1 MRRKAKPPAG
11 KKSAT
16 PLTYGMATGH
26 HPREGTGE
34 QHPVRK
40 KWVLFSMSLAFTM
53 TMIDATIVT
62 VALPTIQ
69 RELALSNT
77 ERVWIV
83 NAYLLAYTVFVAAAG
98 KFADRLGQR
107 RIFML
112 GLLTFTG
119 ASIAAGFAPDGTTL
133 IIARAIEGLGG
144 AMMTPTSQAIV
155 TSAYPKDERGR
166 ALGIYAGVAALGVAM
181 GPLFGGILT
190 TFAGW
195 EWIFFV
201 NVPIG
206 VAAFF
211 LTRYANPAQDRAPD
225 VQPVDWLG
233 LATLVLGLSGFTI
246 ALMESGNWGLSS
258 PAFFI
263 TFFGGILLIV
273 MFVWIELKKEYPL
286 LQLRIFKNR
295 DFTADNLVNFFVRFA
310 LFGLS
315 VYGPIFVQD
324 VLGFSAFEAGAA
336 TLPATIMLFLVAP
349 RAGKAYDR
357 IGARPLLS
365 SGSLIV
371 AVGFL
376 WLAGVLHF
384 QSYIWMVPAYL
395 IAGVGV
401 GFTMSPALTDGM
413 NAAPA
418 DQRGEAA
425 GIIGTVQ
432 QLGGT
437 IGTAVI
443 TAVLMP
449 LFVNK
454 LASSLGTTTQAV
466 QTALAQSQ
474 GGSLP
479 STVSPQTISAAKEA
493 FSFSLAISFAVV
505 VAVMIVSFLIAFFLH
520 SGSKPTSPSK
530 NGLKNRVSP

>member
-1 MRRKAKPPAG
+1 
-11 KKSAT
+11 
-16 PLTYGMATGH
+16 MATGH
-26 HPREGTGE
+26 HPRETPGAE
-34 QHPVRK
+34 QPTRK

-62 VALPTIQ
+62 VALPSIQ
-69 RELALSNT
+69 RDLALTNT

-98 KFADRLGQR
+98 KFADRFGQR
-107 RIFML
+107 RMFML
-112 GLLTFTG
+112 GLLVFTG
-119 ASIAAGFAPDGTTL
+119 SSIVAGLATDATML
-133 IIARAIEGLGG
+133 IIARAVEGLGG

-155 TSAYPKDERGR
+155 TTAYPKDERGR
-166 ALGIYAGVAALGVAM
+166 ALGIYAGVSALGVAL
-181 GPLFGGILT
+181 GPLLGGFLT

-201 NVPIG
+201 NVPVG
-206 VAAFF
+206 VAALF

-225 VQPVDWLG
+225 SEPIDWTG
-233 LATLVLGLSGFTI
+233 LTALVLGLSCFTI
-246 ALMESGNWGLSS
+246 AIMESGTWGLGS
-258 PAFFI
+258 PTFI
-263 TFFGGILLIV
+263 VTLSVGVLLLF
-273 MFVWIELKKEYPL
+273 MFVWVELRKEYPL
-286 LQLRIFKNR
+286 LRLRIFGNR
-295 DFTADNLVNFFVRFA
+295 DFTADNIVNFFVRFA

-349 RAGKAYDR
+349 RSGKAYDR

-371 AVGFL
+371 AVGFV
-376 WLAGVLHF
+376 WLSAVLHL
-384 QSYIWMVPAYL
+384 QSYPWMVPAYI

-401 GFTMSPALTDGM
+401 GLIMSPALTDAM
-413 NAAPA
+413 NVSPA
-418 DQRGEAA
+418 DQRGQAA
-425 GIIGTVQ
+425 GIVGTVQ

-437 IGTAVI
+437 MGTAVI
-443 TAVLMP
+443 TAMLTP
-449 LFVNK
+449 LFLNK
-454 LASSLGTTTQAV
+454 LAGSLGTTTQAV

-479 STVSPQTISAAKEA
+479 STVSPQAISAAKEA
-493 FSFSLAISFAVV
+493 FASSLAIAYIVV
-505 VAVMIVSFLIAFFLH
+505 VAVMAVSFVVAFFLH
-520 SGSKPTSPSK
+520 GKDKPTSPS
-530 NGLKNRVSP
+530 GPAVIG

>member
-1 MRRKAKPPAG
+1 MRRKAKSPCG
-11 KKSAT
+11 GKSAT
-16 PLTYGMATGH
+16 PLTYGLAPMH
-26 HPREGTGE
+26 HPREGAGGKRPT
-34 QHPVRK
+34 RK
-40 KWVLFSMSLAFTM
+40 KWVLVSMSFAFTM

-69 RELALSNT
+69 RELALTNT

-112 GLLTFTG
+112 GLFTFAG
-119 ASIAAGFAPDGTTL
+119 ASVAAGLASNGTVL
-133 IIARAIEGLGG
+133 IIARALEGIGG

-155 TSAYPKDERGR
+155 TSAYPRDERGR
-166 ALGIYAGVAALGVAM
+166 ALGIYAEVAALGVAM
-181 GPLFGGILT
+181 GPLLGGILT

-201 NVPIG
+201 NVPVG
-206 VAAFF
+206 AMAF
-211 LTRYANPAQDRAPD
+211 LLARYGNPAQGRAPD
-225 VQPVDWLG
+225 VEPMDWMG
-233 LATLVLGLSGFTI
+233 LTILVLGLSGFTI
-246 ALMESGNWGLSS
+246 ALMEGSNWGLSS
-258 PAFFI
+258 PSFII
-263 TFFGGILLIV
+263 TFFGGILLIM
-273 MFVWIELKKEYPL
+273 MFVWVELKREHPL

-357 IGARPLLS
+357 MGARPLLS

-376 WLAGVLHF
+376 WLVAVLHL

-395 IAGVGV
+395 IAGAGV
-401 GFTMSPALTDGM
+401 GFNMSPALTDAM
-413 NAAPA
+413 NVAPA
-418 DQRGEAA
+418 DQQGEAA

-454 LASSLGTTTQAV
+454 LANSLGTTAQAV

-479 STVSPQTISAAKEA
+479 STVSPQTISLAKDA
-493 FSFSLAISFAVV
+493 FSFSLAVSFAVV
-505 VAVMIVSFLIAFFLH
+505 VAVMIASFITAFFLH
-520 SGSKPTSPSK
+520 SRSRPTSPSDPSAT
-530 NGLKNRVSP
+530 G

>member
-1 MRRKAKPPAG
+1 MAHTHEPAAG
-11 KKSAT
+11 KKAAV
-16 PLTYGMATGH
+16 PAPGDEEGG
-26 HPREGTGE
+26 REK
-34 QHPVRK
+34 PSRK
-40 KWVLFSMSLAFTM
+40 GWVLFSMSLAFTM

-69 RELALSNT
+69 RSLDLTNT

-98 KFADRLGQR
+98 KFADRIGQR
-107 RIFML
+107 RMFML

-119 ASIAAGFAPDGTTL
+119 ASVVCGLASNSTVL
-133 IIARAIEGLGG
+133 IIARAVEGLGG

-155 TSAYPKDERGR
+155 TTAYPIDERGR
-166 ALGIYAGVAALGVAM
+166 ALGIYAGVSALGVAL
-181 GPLFGGILT
+181 GPLLGGVLT

-201 NVPIG
+201 NIPVG

-211 LTRYANPAQDRAPD
+211 LTRFANPPQDRAPD
-225 VQPVDWLG
+225 SEPVDWLG
-233 LATLVLGLSGFTI
+233 LAALIIGLSLFTI
-246 ALMESGNWGLSS
+246 AIMESGNWGFGS
-258 PAFFI
+258 PSFLGSLI
-263 TFFGGILLIV
+263 GGSLLIAA
-273 MFVWIELKKEYPL
+273 FVWIELRREYPL

-295 DFTADNLVNFFVRFA
+295 DFTADNIVNFFVRFA

-349 RAGKAYDR
+349 RGGKAYDR

-365 SGSLIV
+365 SGSLII

-376 WLAGVLHF
+376 WLAAVLHL
-384 QSYIWMVPAYL
+384 QSYPWMIPAYV
-395 IAGVGV
+395 IAGFGV
-401 GFTMSPALTDGM
+401 GFITSPALTDAM

-418 DQRGEAA
+418 DMRGQAA
-425 GIIGTVQ
+425 GVIGTIQ

-437 IGTAVI
+437 MGTAVI
-443 TAVLMP
+443 TAVLTP

-454 LASSLGTTTQAV
+454 LAVSVGETTQAV
-466 QTALAQSQ
+466 QAALAQTQ
-474 GGSLP
+474 GGSIP
-479 STVSPQTISAAKEA
+479 SSISPQTISAAKEA
-493 FSFSLAISFAVV
+493 FASSLAISYVIV
-505 VAVMIVSFLIAFFLH
+505 IAVMVASFFIGFFLH
-520 SGSKPTSPSK
+520 SRRKPTSPS
-530 NGLKNRVSP
+530 GPTVIG

>member
-1 MRRKAKPPAG
+1 MRRKPKPLTG
-11 KKSAT
+11 RKSAT

-26 HPREGTGE
+26 HPREGGHE

-112 GLLTFTG
+112 GLFTFTG
-119 ASIAAGFAPDGTTL
+119 ASIAAGFAPNGTIL
-133 IIARAIEGLGG
+133 IIARAVEGLGG

-181 GPLFGGILT
+181 GPLLGGMLT

-201 NVPIG
+201 NAPIG

-246 ALMESGNWGLSS
+246 ALMEGSNWGLSS
-258 PAFFI
+258 PAFLV
-263 TFFGGILLIV
+263 TFFGGILLVV

-365 SGSLIV
+365 SGSFVV

-376 WLAGVLHF
+376 WLAAVLQL

-401 GFTMSPALTDGM
+401 GLTMSPALTDAM

-418 DQRGEAA
+418 DQQGEAA

-437 IGTAVI
+437 MGTAVI
-443 TAVLMP
+443 TAVLTP
-449 LFVNK
+449 LFINK
-454 LASSLGTTTQAV
+454 LSASLGTTTQAV

-474 GGSLP
+474 GGSMP

-493 FSFSLAISFAVV
+493 FASSLAIGFMVV
-505 VAVMIVSFLIAFFLH
+505 VVVMVAAFFIAFFLH
-520 SGSKPTSPSK
+520 SRSKPTSPS
-530 NGLKNRVSP
+530 GPPTIG

>member
-1 MRRKAKPPAG
+1 LSRDPE
-11 KKSAT
+11 
-16 PLTYGMATGH
+16 ATGNGPAKGTS
-26 HPREGTGE
+26 PRDGEGE
-34 QHPVRK
+34 RRPARK

-69 RELALSNT
+69 RDLGLSNT
-77 ERVWIV
+77 DRVWIV

-107 RIFML
+107 RVFML
-112 GLLTFTG
+112 GLFTFT
-119 ASIAAGFAPDGTTL
+119 ASSIAAGLAPNGSVL
-133 IIARAIEGLGG
+133 IIARAIEGIGG

-155 TSAYPKDERGR
+155 TSAYPINERGR
-166 ALGIYAGVAALGVAM
+166 ALGIYAGVSALGVAI
-181 GPLFGGILT
+181 GPLLGGVLT

-195 EWIFFV
+195 QWIFFV
-201 NVPIG
+201 NVPVG
-206 VAAFF
+206 VGAFF

-225 VQPVDWLG
+225 SEPVDWIG
-233 LATLVLGLSGFTI
+233 MATLILGLSCFTI
-246 ALMESGNWGLSS
+246 AIMEGANWGFAS
-258 PAFFI
+258 PAFLGTI
-263 TFFGGILLIV
+263 ILGAFLLV
-273 MFVWIELKKEYPL
+273 GFVWIELDRKHPL
-286 LQLRIFKNR
+286 LQLRIFENR
-295 DFTADNLVNFFVRFA
+295 DFMVDNIVNFFVRFA

-349 RAGKAYDR
+349 RGGKAYDR

-371 AVGFL
+371 AVGFVWLSAVLHLQSYL
-376 WLAGVLHF
+376 WL
-384 QSYIWMVPAYL
+384 VPAYV
-395 IAGVGV
+395 IAGIGV
-401 GFTMSPALTDGM
+401 GLISSPALTDAM
-413 NAAPA
+413 NTAPA

-425 GIIGTVQ
+425 GVIGTIQ

-443 TAVLMP
+443 TAVLSP
-449 LFVNK
+449 LFADR
-454 LASSLGTTTQAV
+454 LAASLGTTSQSV

-479 STVSPQTISAAKEA
+479 TSLSPQTISAAKEA
-493 FSFSLAISFAVV
+493 FSSSLAISYVIVVGVMVAAFAL
-505 VAVMIVSFLIAFFLH
+505 AIFLH
-520 SGSKPTSPSK
+520 SGNKPTSPS
-530 NGLKNRVSP
+530 GPTVIG